1 MFLNNTHISFFVF
14 SWLLTMGSSFVF
26 SSNNMCKN
34 KRQFYLRNKFA
45 PVSEEKTISVNHD
58 NDLFNKMSDS
68 FFGQIG
74 SNPKHVENEE
84 YHWFDGDGM
93 IHGLFINNSSLT
105 YQNRWIKTKRLEVED
120 KWNKKIYLYFG
131 ELKGVQGMFQ
141 IIKYSVMEFFKFIP
155 KASGTANTAF
165 LKWKNRLFALH
176 EGDMPYELNIDNA
189 NKNIS
194 TIGRI
199 QYPSLHS
206 TTAHPVIDK
215 HRDLLYLYGYNNYD
229 FLNGNFI
236 FNIFNTDMVLLN
248 QKNISLINNGMTH
261 DVGFTGDHIIIPDMP
276 LKYDVS
282 RILKEQLPMFF
293 DKKNG
298 VTRFGVFDVNT
309 LKEPKWFHFDENF
322 FIFHFATSY
331 KVDDKFIIFACIMDD
346 LFMEDFVDLDNL
358 DNEKH
363 VIRGEIRLKEIRL
376 DPNNNKTEIIE
387 NDKLE
392 DLGLDFYYNLD
403 FPLVSKLDPNF
414 IYCTIFDSAAAYIRG
429 YVKINTSNF
438 KDAEP
443 VVFLF
448 DKEMHGN
455 SEPQLTIIEDIEYI
469 LTFNNDDEKSYI
481 SLIDI
486 DNKNV
491 SSVQI
496 PTRIPP
502 GFHSIYYEHD

>member
-1 MFLNNTHISFFVF
+1 MIFENIHISLFVF
-14 SWLLTMGSSFVF
+14 LLLFAFCSPFVL
-26 SSNNMCKN
+26 SSNKICKN

-45 PVSEEKTISVNHD
+45 PVSEEKTISVIHN
-58 NDLFNKMSDS
+58 NELFNKISNS

-74 SNPKHVENEE
+74 SNPKHVENED

-93 IHGLFINNSSLT
+93 IHGLFINNSLLT
-105 YQNRWIKTKRLEVED
+105 YQNKWIKTKRLEVED

-141 IIKYSVMEFFKFIP
+141 IIKYSLMEFFKFIP

-176 EGDMPYELNIDNA
+176 EGDMPYELNIDNI

-215 HRDLLYLYGYNNYD
+215 RRDLLYLYGYNNYD
-229 FLNGNFI
+229 FLKGNFI

-282 RILKEQLPMFF
+282 RILKQQLPMFF
-293 DKKNG
+293 DKKG
-298 VTRFGVFDVNT
+298 GLTRFGVFDVNT

-331 KVDDKFIIFACIMDD
+331 KVNDKFIIFACIMDE

-363 VIRGEIRLKEIRL
+363 VIRGNIRLKEIRL

-392 DLGLDFYYNLD
+392 DLDLDFYYNLD
-403 FPLVSKLDPNF
+403 FPLVSKLDSKYV
-414 IYCTIFDSAAAYIRG
+414 YCTIFDTAAAYIRG

-443 VVFLF
+443 IVFLF

-455 SEPQLTIIEDIEYI
+455 SEPQLTVIEDVEYI

-486 DNKNV
+486 ENKNI